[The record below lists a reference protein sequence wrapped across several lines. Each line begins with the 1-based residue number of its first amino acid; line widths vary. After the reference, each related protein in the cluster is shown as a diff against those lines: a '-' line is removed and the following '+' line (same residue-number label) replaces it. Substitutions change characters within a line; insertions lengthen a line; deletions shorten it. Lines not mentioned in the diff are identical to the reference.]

1 MTKARYH
8 VPSTIMKKVK
18 IPAYLKDYAHDLTE
32 RRIELNRERYEGTHK
47 QRTGVTSSALFGGE
61 VDREY
66 YTEYIGILAELLT
79 RHYYEWN
86 PIYTS
91 YEVST
96 FLKDPSIVRDDIDLS
111 VVKNGNRQTIS
122 IKACEKSLKANK
134 RAMDRE
140 DADIVVFIL
149 FTSESDYIVEHFTP
163 AEVQEWNVRY
173 GYSPYYDLS
182 LSKLQKL
189 NDQDTRRYQPSD
201 EGNSRPTDS

>member
-1 MTKARYH
+1 
-8 VPSTIMKKVK
+8 MKKVQ
-18 IPAYLKDYAHDLTE
+18 IPSYLKEYATKLTN

-47 QRTGVTSSALFGGE
+47 QRTGVTKSALFGGE
-61 VDREY
+61 VDREF

-86 PIYTS
+86 PTYTS

-140 DADIVVFIL
+140 DADVVVFIL
-149 FTSESDYIVEHFTP
+149 FTSEDDYIVEHFTP
-163 AEVQEWNVRY
+163 AQVQEWKVRY
-173 GYSPYYDLS
+173 GFSPYYDLS
-182 LSKLQKL
+182 LSKLKEL
-189 NDQDTRRYQPSD
+189 NDTDATGHQPSN
-201 EGNSRPTDS
+201 EGNSRPTDSKE